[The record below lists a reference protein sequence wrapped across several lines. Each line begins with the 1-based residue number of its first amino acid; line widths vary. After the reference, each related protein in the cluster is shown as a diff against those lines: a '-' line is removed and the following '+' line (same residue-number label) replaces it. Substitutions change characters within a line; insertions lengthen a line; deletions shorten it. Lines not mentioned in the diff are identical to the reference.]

1 MNDGFGYIL
10 RNAFYIMT
18 AMIVVYVLFRLAPYL
33 LVVGAAAYAYI
44 KISRM
49 LKDRKVE
56 KEKIRVEEIREE
68 EENVRSKFDFSN
80 KQVVDVEYSEVKEN

>member
-33 LVVGAAAYAYI
+33 LVIGAAFYAYL
-44 KISRM
+44 KISRK

-56 KEKIRVEEIREE
+56 KEKVRVEEIREE